1 MMKKTAFIENPRS
14 TYDPSL
20 DDDEKNNPNPFPE
33 KMALAIATIE
43 KYGLPSHI
51 KRTKK
56 AAKKAVFLPQTEVL
70 TVFSVDP
77 TEKQMQQLKDFLHQL
92 FGEGITKLEVKQK
105 KKIAA

>member
-1 MMKKTAFIENPRS
+1 M
-14 TYDPSL
+14 
-20 DDDEKNNPNPFPE
+20 DDEEKNNPNPFPE

-43 KYGLPSHI
+43 EYGLPPHI

-56 AAKKAVFLPQTEVL
+56 AEKARRSAQQTEVL

-92 FGEGITKLEVKQK
+92 FGEGITKLEVKQRG
-105 KKIAA
+105 KIAA